1 MTQSFS
7 GKTAVVTG
15 AALGIGRETAL
26 LLGARGARVIV
37 SDINEDAG
45 AAAVATIEAAG
56 GTAHFIRCDIG
67 DEAQIQALVEQAVTL
82 GGRLDVMVNNAGI
95 GGKPA
100 PLHEVS
106 NEQWDLIIR
115 IDLTAVFWGQKYATL
130 AMLADGKGGSIVNVA
145 SIAGLGAAPTLGPY
159 GPAKAGVI
167 QLSQTGAVEVA
178 RAGIRINAVCPGWT
192 DTAIIDN
199 MGPDARTKLLRGIP
213 LGRMGQP
220 AEIAELI
227 AFLASD
233 AASFITGVA
242 YQIDGGIKSV

>member
-1 MTQSFS
+1 MTQSFI

-15 AALGIGRETAL
+15 AAAGIGRETAL
-26 LLGARGARVIV
+26 LLAARGARVIV
-37 SDINEDAG
+37 SDINEAGG
-45 AAAVATIEAAG
+45 AATVGQIEAG
-56 GTAHFIRCDIG
+56 GGAAHFIRCDIG
-67 DEAQIQALVEQAVTL
+67 DEAQIEGLVAQTVAL

-100 PLHEVS
+100 PLHEVTTA
-106 NEQWDLIIR
+106 QWELIIR
-115 IDLTAVFWGQKYATL
+115 VDLTAVFWGQKYATL
-130 AMLADGKGGSIVNVA
+130 AMLADGKGGAIVNVA
-145 SIAGLGAAPTLGPY
+145 SIAGIRAAPTLGAY

-167 QLSQTGAVEVA
+167 QLSQTGALEVA

-199 MGPDARTKLLRGIP
+199 MGPDARARVVRGIP
-213 LGRMGQP
+213 LGRLGAP

-233 AASFITGVA
+233 AAAFITGVA
-242 YQIDGGIKSV
+242 YEIDGGIKSI